1 MTHLRT
7 TSSLRTFASRF
18 TRLARV
24 TLTAA
29 AALAATALAA
39 VASAQS
45 VTLLTHE
52 SFALPEDTVQAFE
65 RETGLE
71 LRVLTGGDAG
81 ETVNRAILTRDRPVA
96 DVLFGID
103 NALIGREG
111 AAGLFT
117 PHEAAGLSSV
127 PQDRRFAGTTVTPV
141 TEGFVNFNLDVAAF
155 SALGLDLPSDLTD
168 LTDPAYAGLT
178 VVSDPATS
186 SPGLAFMLA
195 TIDRFGED
203 GWLDYWAALRDN
215 GLQVVS
221 GWSDAY
227 YTAFTRY
234 GGDRPVVLSYAT
246 SPAAEVMFADE
257 ALSEAPTVN
266 LLCDRCAWR
275 QIEAAG
281 VLTGSANENA
291 ARQLVDFMLSPD
303 VQAAVPEA
311 MFVYPA
317 REGIRLPSEFD
328 AFAPRP
334 TAQQTASLPADRV
347 AEMQAVWLD
356 AWTQVVRDGVR
367 PEAVR

>member
-7 TSSLRTFASRF
+7 TADGRACTRRF
-18 TRLARV
+18 TQLTRV

-29 AALAATALAA
+29 AALTAAFVTAA
-39 VASAQS
+39 ASAQS

-52 SFALPEDTVQAFE
+52 SFALPEDTVAAFE
-65 RETGLE
+65 RDTGLE

-81 ETVNRAILTRDRPVA
+81 ETVNRALLTQDRPVA

-111 AAGLFT
+111 AADLFT
-117 PHEAAGLSSV
+117 PYEAAGLSSV
-127 PQDRRFAGTTVTPV
+127 PEGRQFAGLTVTPV
-141 TEGFVNFNLDVAAF
+141 TEGFVNFNLDLGAF
-155 SALGLDLPSDLTD
+155 SALGLDLPADLTD

-246 SPAAEVMFADE
+246 SPAAEVMFAEE

-281 VLTGSANENA
+281 VLAGSGNEDA
-291 ARQLVDFMLSPD
+291 ARQLVDFMLSPA

-317 REGIRLPSEFD
+317 RSGVALPPEFD

-334 TAQQTASLPADRV
+334 TAQQTASLPAGRV
-347 AEMQAVWLD
+347 AEMQEVWLD
-356 AWTQVVRDGVR
+356 AWTQVVRDGVS